1 MNQKISGIFK
11 NVAPLK
17 NLLSVK
23 VLDGETVNIDSQN
36 IDVVFFSVDEGH
48 GKLIREKL
56 YSLNNHF
63 PNLNIADLGNII
75 QGKEQEATEI
85 IKEALDLGIVVVFLD
100 RMLLS
105 IIKEL
110 SPFSNIKWINSGI
123 ESNEELINP
132 DYIGFQRQLLPW
144 NKLMHIEK
152 SSPDSISLGLIRSE
166 FTKLEPLLRK
176 TQNLIVELSSLK
188 SSCCPISVGSLPTG
202 LTPEE
207 ICQICR
213 YAGNSNE
220 VRVVAFNLQTK
231 QESVDCSSEHIIIA
245 HSLWYFLEGLSQRA
259 IENPSISEFGFN
271 VFHVYLKDYDD
282 ELQFY
287 QSISSGLYWF
297 KIQTRNNPPQFIPC
311 THEDYIMCIKGEI
324 PERIFRYL
332 NMD

>member
-1 MNQKISGIFK
+1 MSQKILGIFE

-23 VLDGETVNIDSQN
+23 VLDGETVDIDFQN
-36 IDVVFFSVDEGH
+36 IDVVFLSVDEGH

-63 PNLNIADLGNII
+63 PNLNIADFGNII
-75 QGKEQEATEI
+75 SSREKEAAEI
-85 IKEALDLGIVVVFLD
+85 IKKALDLGIIVVFLD
-100 RMLLS
+100 CIPLS
-105 IIKEL
+105 IIKEI
-110 SPFSNIKWINSGI
+110 SPFSNVKWINSGI
-123 ESNEELINP
+123 ESNEELIHP
-132 DYIGFQRQLLPW
+132 DYIGFQRQLMPW
-144 NKLMHIEK
+144 GKLMQIEK
-152 SSPDSISLGLIRSE
+152 SHPDSISLGLIRSE

-188 SSCCPISVGSLPTG
+188 SSCCPISLNNLPTG

-213 YAGNSNE
+213 YAGNSND

-231 QESVDCSSEHIIIA
+231 QKSVNSSSEHLIIA
-245 HSLWYFLEGLSQRA
+245 HSLWYFLEGLSHRV
-259 IENPSISEFGFN
+259 IEDPSISEVGFN
-271 VFHVYLKDYDD
+271 VFHVYLKDYED

-297 KIQTRNNPPQFIPC
+297 KIQDPGRSSQFIPC
-311 THEDYIMCIKGEI
+311 THEDYIMCIKGEL
-324 PERIFRYL
+324 PERLFRYI